1 MKKIIFLLSALYF
14 INFNLLAQNIDVLHY
29 NLSLSIRNFS
39 QKNIQGNALI
49 RYDLKQSTDSIFF
62 EINKLSVDS
71 VVYHQQKLNFAQRGD
86 SLWIKFLSL
95 TNPQIDSIQIFYSGE
110 PGKDSGN
117 LGGFYFQDST
127 YAFNIGVSYYNDPHN
142 FGKAWFPCR
151 DNFQDK
157 ATYSFHIHVDSG
169 MTAVC
174 GGLLQKIDTL
184 QDESLIYHW
193 NLGTSISTYLASV
206 AVANYK
212 AFEDTVLSI
221 NNQVIPID
229 IYAVPSDTSRIRG
242 TFANLKSAFHIYE
255 QLFGPFRFER
265 IGYVAVPFSAGAM
278 EHAGNIAYPR
288 SLLSGT
294 TFLDYLMAHELSHN
308 WFGNLVTCDYQ
319 ENMWLNEGW
328 ANYCEPLFF
337 EFFQSKTAYKDYV
350 RGLHEDVLR
359 RAHILDGSYL
369 PLTPMPAQNTYGTT
383 TYKKGATTVHT
394 LRNFL
399 GDSLFFG
406 ASKYY
411 LNQHAFGNASTEDF
425 QLAFEQFTNQN
436 LTNFINHWVKTP
448 GFAHFGLD
456 SFNVTPTG
464 NQFQTQIFIRQS
476 LKQKPNFIQAKLPI
490 ALWSKNWQRKDTT
503 IWINGEFTNVNI
515 NTSFEPVL
523 VMLDPE
529 ETIADATVDE
539 YKTTKTIASLAF
551 DKSYGSVSVLKIP
564 STDSALVRFIHHF
577 IKPEGDQP
585 ENGIYLSNR
594 YWEVQM
600 LKPDTGFDA
609 RAIFRYNG
617 STSGNTG
624 YIDTDWWNTHEDSL
638 VLLYKSNIKDTWQIW
653 DSTVHQKGNPNDKT
667 GSFEARK
674 LQSGYYAI
682 GYRDTV
688 QTINRQK
695 FTENYSFKI
704 YPNPTQKQ
712 LFLDTNMPIQN
723 AWIEIYHSTGQ
734 KFMQI
739 PYQKEISLDLPNG
752 LYFIQIK
759 NSEQSISQKLIIH
772 HE

>member
-1 MKKIIFLLSALYF
+1 MKKIIFLLIASSLTY
-14 INFNLLAQNIDVLHY
+14 FNLSAQNLDVLHY
-29 NLSLSIRNFS
+29 NLSLSIRNFT
-39 QKNIQGNALI
+39 QKNIQGNAHIL
-49 RYDLKQSTDSIFF
+49 YDLKQSADSIFF
-62 EINKLSVDS
+62 EINKLTVDS
-71 VVYHQQKLNFAQRGD
+71 VVYHQQKLNFTQRGD
-86 SLWIKFLSL
+86 SLWIKFANVI
-95 TNPQIDSIQIFYSGE
+95 NPQIDSIQIFYSGE

-151 DNFQDK
+151 DNFKDK
-157 ATYSFHIHVDSG
+157 ATYSYHIHVDSG

-184 QDESLIYHW
+184 QDHSLIYHW
-193 NLGTSISTYLASV
+193 NLGTPISTYLASV

-221 NNQVIPID
+221 NNQVIPIG
-229 IYAVPSDTSRIRG
+229 IYALPSDTSRIKG

-255 QLFGPFRFER
+255 ELFGPFRFER
-265 IGYVAVPFSAGAM
+265 IGYVVVPFSAGAM

-288 SLLSGT
+288 NLLSGT
-294 TFLDYLMAHELSHN
+294 TFLDYLMVHELSHN

-337 EFFQSKTAYKDYV
+337 EFFQNKTAYKDYV
-350 RGLHEDVLR
+350 RALHEDVLR

-369 PLTPMPAQNTYGTT
+369 PLSPMPAQNTYGTT
-383 TYKKGATTVHT
+383 TYKKGATTIHT
-394 LRNFL
+394 LRNYL
-399 GDSLFFG
+399 DDSLFFG

-411 LNQHAFGNASTEDF
+411 LNQHAFSHASTEDF

-436 LTNFINHWVKTP
+436 LTKFINDWVKTP

-456 SFNVTPTG
+456 SFKVIPSG
-464 NQFQTQIFIRQS
+464 NQFQTQIFIRQR
-476 LKQKPNFIQAKLPI
+476 LKQKPNFIQVKLPI
-490 ALWSKNWQRKDTT
+490 TLWSKNWQRKDTIT
-503 IWINGEFTNVNI
+503 WVNGEYTIVNI
-515 NTSFEPVL
+515 NTLFEPTL
-523 VMLDPE
+523 VMIDPE
-529 ETIADATVDE
+529 ETVADATVDE
-539 YKTTKTIASLAF
+539 YKTSKSVASLAF
-551 DKSYGSVSVLKIP
+551 DKSYGSISILKIP
-564 STDSALVRFIHHF
+564 SIDSALVRFIHHF

-585 ENGIYLSNR
+585 EKGIYLSNR
-594 YWEVQM
+594 YWEIQM
-600 LKPDTGFDA
+600 LKPDTGFEA

-617 STSGNTG
+617 GTSGNTG

-638 VLLYKSNIKDTWQIW
+638 VLLYKPNMKDTWQIW

-674 LQSGYYAI
+674 LQPGFYAI

-704 YPNPTQKQ
+704 YPNPTQKH
-712 LFLDTNMPIQN
+712 LLLDTNMPIQN

-734 KFMQI
+734 KLIQI
-739 PYQKEISLDLPNG
+739 PYQSEISLDLPNG

-759 NSEQSISQKLIIH
+759 NSEKSISQKLIIH